1 LYRDIYVALPRQGD
15 INVAVRYKRRIVMKR
30 MFGFLIGILVGGLV
44 GSTIALLLA
53 PESGEE
59 LRAQLRSRGDV
70 FFNDVR
76 QAADERKIELRQ
88 RLDTLR
94 APRVGE

>member
-1 LYRDIYVALPRQGD
+1 MR
-15 INVAVRYKRRIVMKR
+15 R
-30 MFGFLIGILVGGLV
+30 MFGFMMGILIGGLV

-53 PESGEE
+53 PDSGEE
-59 LRAQLRSRGDV
+59 LRTQLRSRGEG

-88 RLDTLR
+88 KLDEMR
-94 APRVGE
+94 APKEG